1 MLLKRPR
8 PGEKYVNMIHFWR

>member
-8 PGEKYVNMIHFWR
+8 PGEKYVNMIHF